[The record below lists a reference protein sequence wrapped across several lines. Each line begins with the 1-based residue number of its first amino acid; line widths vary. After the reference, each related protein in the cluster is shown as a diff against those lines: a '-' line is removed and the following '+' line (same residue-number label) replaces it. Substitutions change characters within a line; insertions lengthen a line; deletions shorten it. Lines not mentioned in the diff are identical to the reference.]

1 MFSIRTMARKVSMN
15 TNYNYTRKMSY
26 GYKDTLTEIAI
37 VGAVI
42 SAPFVATVGIVVSVT
57 SASIFMLDSIY
68 HSDMVQTYRDNLD
81 TKDELRR
88 RNKKREIF
96 FQDKDGIWCAKKE

>member
-1 MFSIRTMARKVSMN
+1 MARKVSMN
-15 TNYNYTRKMSY
+15 NNYTRKMSY
-26 GYKDTLTEIAI
+26 GYKDKLTEIAI

-42 SAPFVATVGIVVSVT
+42 SAPFVATIVSVVGVT

-68 HSDMVQTYRDNLD
+68 HSDMVQTYRDNLE
-81 TKDELRR
+81 TKAELRR

-96 FQDKDGIWCAKKE
+96 FQGEDNVWRVKNE